1 MPRRLKQ
8 LFTMKRHELQFPL
21 RHPRYVIEEAGYWK
35 RMYKANGWGYPLTK
49 AGRSME
55 ELWLNMRY
63 GNFRF
68 IFRSIARRLRIL
80 TGQEKFK

>member
-1 MPRRLKQ
+1 MPKRLKR

-21 RHPRYVIEEAGYWK
+21 RHPRYVIEEASYWK

-49 AGRSME
+49 ISRSIE
-55 ELWLNMRY
+55 ELCLNLRY

-68 IFRSIARRLRIL
+68 IAHSIARRIRKW
-80 TGQEKFK
+80 TGREKFI